1 MADNKIRLQKFLSE
15 AGVASRRKSEELIA
29 QGAVRVNNRTAKIG
43 DSVDPVHDTV
53 TVHGRRVNRI
63 NETRYIL
70 LNKPRGY
77 VTTTDDDLGRK
88 CVTELVSDIKIRLYP
103 VGRLDRVSEGALI
116 LTNDGDFANAIM
128 HPSKHV
134 PKTYRVTVK
143 SDVTKSMIEALSG
156 GIELD
161 GRMTAPA
168 DVHIIDKAEGRTVL
182 EIVLYE
188 GRNRQIRRMCES
200 LGLEVARL
208 KRVAIGNVKL
218 GTLPVGRYRDLT
230 EKEVRSLLSSA
241 GAAENE

>member
-1 MADNKIRLQKFLSE
+1 
-15 AGVASRRKSEELIA
+15 
-29 QGAVRVNNRTAKIG
+29 
-43 DSVDPVHDTV
+43 
-53 TVHGRRVNRI
+53 
-63 NETRYIL
+63 
-70 LNKPRGY
+70 
-77 VTTTDDDLGRK
+77 
-88 CVTELVSDIKIRLYP
+88 
-103 VGRLDRVSEGALI
+103 
-116 LTNDGDFANAIM
+116 
-128 HPSKHV
+128 
-134 PKTYRVTVK
+134 
-143 SDVTKSMIEALSG
+143 MIEALSG